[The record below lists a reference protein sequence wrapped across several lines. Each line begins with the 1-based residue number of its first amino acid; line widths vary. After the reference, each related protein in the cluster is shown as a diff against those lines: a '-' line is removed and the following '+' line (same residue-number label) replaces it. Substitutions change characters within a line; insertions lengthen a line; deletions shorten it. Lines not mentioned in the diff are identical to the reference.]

1 MDLDE
6 LWTEIDAQRIRLCDL
21 LADLDAADWQ
31 VGSLCAGWT
40 VRDVA
45 AHLTLQQAGLRD
57 VLGMMRGNPR
67 SALRFDL
74 NAMIEDSARRRST
87 WGTAE
92 LVAGIRGTVGSRR
105 HNLGVTPRETLIDI
119 CVHSQDIAVPLHREL
134 PLTET
139 AAVAVADRVWSRGWP
154 WYPAKRL
161 RGLRFV
167 ATDVDWA
174 VGEGSEVRGPLQSI
188 VLLLTGR
195 ETAATRVVGWPGVR

>member
-1 MDLDE
+1 MS
-6 LWTEIDAQRIRLCDL
+6 WTEIDAQRIRLCDL
-21 LADLDAADWQ
+21 LADLDAADWE

-45 AHLTLQQAGLRD
+45 GHLTLQQAGLRD

-74 NAMIEDSARRRST
+74 NAMIKDSALRRST

-119 CVHSQDIAVPLHREL
+119 CVHSQDIAVPLHR
-134 PLTET
+134 
-139 AAVAVADRVWSRGWP
+139 DCR
-154 WYPAKRL
+154 
-161 RGLRFV
+161 
-167 ATDVDWA
+167 
-174 VGEGSEVRGPLQSI
+174 
-188 VLLLTGR
+188 
-195 ETAATRVVGWPGVR
+195 